1 MTHPVQPRWQEI
13 YERLAVD
20 SNDATAL
27 RALQKHVERWARA
40 VFSVRGRYVIEDAV
54 AETCAAVVVGI
65 ADARGAE
72 TFAGFAYGHFLNVRR
87 RLLREQTW
95 RQRLQ
100 ELRDLDIPSEAPEES
115 PDAELEALLRRAL
128 ATLPERERKAVTLRY
143 FQEQSAAHIA
153 AELGVTNGN
162 ARRIVFNGLRR
173 LRTHMR
179 EVHDRGWRERVIA

>member
-1 MTHPVQPRWQEI
+1 MTHPVQPGWQEL

-100 ELRDLDIPSEAPEES
+100 ELRDLDIPSEAP
-115 PDAELEALLRRAL
+115 
-128 ATLPERERKAVTLRY
+128 
-143 FQEQSAAHIA
+143 
-153 AELGVTNGN
+153 
-162 ARRIVFNGLRR
+162 
-173 LRTHMR
+173 
-179 EVHDRGWRERVIA
+179 